1 MSAAIV
7 ISLVVSGL
15 LAVYLGYALLRGE
28 NL

>member
-7 ISLVVSGL
+7 ISLIVSRL

>member
-15 LAVYLGYALLRGE
+15 LAVYLGYARLRGE